1 MGTDVDSK
9 VVGIDIIWIKMYN
22 DIVMT
27 LTDVKHV
34 PELKK
39 KLMYLGMLESNEC
52 TYKVGSTVLMIAHSA
67 IVVKKKSL

>member
-1 MGTDVDSK
+1 
-9 VVGIDIIWIKMYN
+9 
-22 DIVMT
+22 MT

-39 KLMYLGMLESNEC
+39 KLMYLGMLDSNEC
-52 TYKVGSTVLMIAHSA
+52 TYKVGSIVLMIAHSA